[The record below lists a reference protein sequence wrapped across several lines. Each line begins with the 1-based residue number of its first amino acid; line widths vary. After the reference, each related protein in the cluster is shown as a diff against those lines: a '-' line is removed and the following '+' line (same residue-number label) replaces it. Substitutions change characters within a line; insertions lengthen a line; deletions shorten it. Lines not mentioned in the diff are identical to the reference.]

1 MAKIP
6 LKAARV
12 AAGLTQQELAEK
24 MGMSRSSIVKIENGE
39 LAVRPVFLY
48 AFCQIPGFKEDDIL
62 LLGSLSKVDKD
73 C

>member
-12 AAGLTQQELAEK
+12 AAGLTQGELAEK
-24 MGMSRSSIVKIENGE
+24 LGMNRTTIVKIENGD

-48 AFCQIPGFKEDDIL
+48 AFCQVTGFKEDDIL
-62 LLGSLSKVDKD
+62 LPESSLKVD
-73 C
+73 

>member
-12 AAGLTQQELAEK
+12 AAGLTQGELAEK
-24 MGMSRSSIVKIENGE
+24 LGMNRTTIVKIENGD

-48 AFCQIPGFKEDDIL
+48 AFCQVTGFKEDDIL
-62 LLGSLSKVDKD
+62 LPESALKVD
-73 C
+73 